1 MRRVI
6 VPILGFLAA
15 ATVIGL
21 AATTGGH
28 DDAGS
33 SGGGGGGGSPA
44 AGDALAPM
52 APEAGDDGGV
62 SLRGVGEVPLI
73 GPSVVKTAS
82 VSVVVEKEGFDHAFS
97 EASTIAGR
105 LGGFVES
112 SSQGGTRLRSGEL
125 VIRVPSQ
132 SFDAA
137 MTELRRLGDVESQG
151 FSAEDVSS
159 RFVDLEARLRTWE
172 TQETVLLG
180 LMRQATTVQATLQVQ
195 RELQEVQFRI
205 EQIKGSL
212 RLLEDQTDFS
222 TINLSL
228 REEGAAAH
236 VDKAVGDERPSL
248 AEAWER
254 AINGFLGV
262 LYATVVG
269 LGYLIP
275 IAAIAA
281 AAWFGFRRM
290 RPATS

>member
-1 MRRVI
+1 
-6 VPILGFLAA
+6 
-15 ATVIGL
+15 
-21 AATTGGH
+21 
-28 DDAGS
+28 
-33 SGGGGGGGSPA
+33 
-44 AGDALAPM
+44 
-52 APEAGDDGGV
+52 
-62 SLRGVGEVPLI
+62 
-73 GPSVVKTAS
+73 VKTAS

-236 VDKAVGDERPSL
+236 VDKAVADERPSL

-275 IAAIAA
+275 ITAIAA